1 MRRFDA
7 ESTVLQGIRDEYE
20 IISERAGHGLVAI
33 AARHPTLGKLVTVS
47 TNDGVGVMVEAKA

>member
-20 IISERAGHGLVAI
+20 IISGRAGHGFVAT
-33 AARHPTLGKLVTVS
+33 AARHPTLGKLVIVS
-47 TNDGVGVMVEAKA
+47 PADGTGVMVEAKA

>member
-7 ESTVLQGIRDEYE
+7 ESTVLQGIRDECE

-47 TNDGVGVMVEAKA
+47 PADEAGVMVEAKA